1 MATINSVGNAAG
13 KVDVVV
19 LEQNHV
25 KQPDAVVA
33 ASSNLHGLFLQHA
46 HAGCGL
52 ASVQHAGLGA
62 LQPLHVAVGHGGY
75 AAHALHDVEH
85 ETLRLQQRAHT
96 ARDDHG
102 NVALMD
108 MGAVLHEYLDLHV
121 GIKAAKYLL
130 GYLDACQYA
139 VLLDEQVALA
149 HGVLR
154 NATQGGVVAVA
165 NVFGKRQ
172 VDEPVN
178 ELLDIHGVIGS
189 VEIDV

>member
-1 MATINSVGNAAG
+1 M
-13 KVDVVV
+13 DV
-19 LEQNHV
+19 
-25 KQPDAVVA
+25 
-33 ASSNLHGLFLQHA
+33 
-46 HAGCGL
+46 
-52 ASVQHAGLGA
+52 
-62 LQPLHVAVGHGGY
+62 
-75 AAHALHDVEH
+75 
-85 ETLRLQQRAHT
+85 
-96 ARDDHG
+96 
-102 NVALMD
+102 
-108 MGAVLHEYLDLHV
+108 GAVLHEYLDLHV

-130 GYLDACQYA
+130 GYLDACQDA

-154 NATQGGVVAVA
+154 NAAQGGVVAVA